1 MTIDTPPNSDQ
12 RAEDRRLRHKR
23 KRRRTTWTLIVCVA
37 IIVIAAL
44 VAVGIPAWKLH
55 RSIADGTTYVPN
67 VLPDNSDRPPATKKG
82 TENILFLGSDK
93 RPKGS
98 SVTGQRSDVMI
109 LVHVDADHKKAY
121 AVSFPRD
128 LWVPV
133 DGHGHQKI
141 NAAMAFGGLPLAVK
155 TVEELTNVRLDHV
168 AMIDF
173 KGFAAMTNTL
183 GGVTVDVPKTF
194 SSRGVHFTEGPQKLN
209 GKEALVFVRERH
221 AFRDGDFQRM
231 RDQQAFLKALLN
243 KTLSM
248 DTLSDFSK
256 TENLASTVAPYLT
269 VDRDFTT
276 LQMAKLGWSMR
287 GIRSGDITFLTA
299 PNNGTGRAGK
309 ADIVKLDEPGLT
321 KLGKAISND
330 TMGDYL
336 AKNS

>member
-1 MTIDTPPNSDQ
+1 MTTDTSPDG
-12 RAEDRRLRHKR
+12 DRRAADRQLRK
-23 KRRRTTWTLIVCVA
+23 KRRRRRTRWTLSICVA
-37 IIVIAAL
+37 IIVIGAL

-67 VLPDNSDRPPATKKG
+67 VLPNDADRPPETKKG

-109 LVHVDADHKKAY
+109 LVHVDADHQHAY
-121 AVSFPRD
+121 AISFPRD

-141 NAAMAFGGLPLAVK
+141 NAAMAFGGLPLAAK
-155 TVEELTNVRLDHV
+155 TMEELTGVRLDHV

-173 KGFAAMTNTL
+173 KGFAEMTDTL
-183 GGVTVDVPKTF
+183 GGVTVDIPKTF
-194 SSRGVHFTEGPQKLN
+194 SSRGQHFTEGPQKLD
-209 GKEALVFVRERH
+209 GKQALVFVRERH

-231 RDQQAFLKALLN
+231 RDQQSFLKALLN

-256 TENLASTVAPYLT
+256 TQNLASTVAPYLT

-276 LQMAKLGWSMR
+276 VQMAKLGWSMR
-287 GIRSGDITFLTA
+287 GIRSNDITFITA
-299 PNNGTGRAGK
+299 PNNGTGTVGK
-309 ADIVKLDEPGLT
+309 ADIVKLDKPGLT
-321 KLGKAISND
+321 KLGKAISDD
-330 TMGDYL
+330 TVSDYL
-336 AKNS
+336 AKHS